1 MPTQPP
7 RGHLPAYIAPLY
19 VLARALHEVFPAE
32 GLPTFD
38 LKPFTAGPYMRPTAA
53 ATYAGER
60 RSFSVTVSGFKPS
73 RIGVEL
79 YLELVLRPRI
89 VPRFLPPQL
98 PQSSE
103 PTNAPPTAPAA
114 VEEQLLAFEDDED
127 DEWPD
132 WPEPTP
138 EEAAAAAAEAAE
150 RAEADERR
158 VKRVAVTLVPPF
170 ETCLLSE
177 HLSATAR
184 WRGLAGLPTTAHGG
198 RTFPADAYFSFP
210 HVAAA
215 LGKELRDVLAGGG
228 GRAVLME
235 PTGDETPVPARFW
248 RSEAAEAVLA
258 GEVNTVVPLDGRE
271 ATGAVW
277 FDEVALDA
285 AWRQLRG
292 TAAASV
298 KPTRPAEKKSEE
310 APARRRREPPHT
322 AVPQPTAW
330 MVFMQEIA
338 LEFGYSGG
346 RPVGPHRFTKEQL
359 AAQLRTRWPDELGE
373 WSQNYAESLAAFI
386 LHPSNRKLGNAD
398 NTTKAEK
405 ERTQAMLQAEK
416 EKIAGKKTRR

>member
-1 MPTQPP
+1 MPAQPP

-19 VLARALHEVFPAE
+19 VLARALHEAVPTE

-38 LKPFTAGPYMRPTAA
+38 LKPFSAGPYLTPTAA
-53 ATYAGER
+53 ATYADER
-60 RSFSVTVSGFKPS
+60 RSFSLTVSGFKPS

-89 VPRFLPPQL
+89 VPRSLPPQL
-98 PQSSE
+98 PQSSK
-103 PTNAPPTAPAA
+103 PANAPPTAPPA
-114 VEEQLLAFEDDED
+114 VEEQLPAFEDED

-138 EEAAAAAAEAAE
+138 EEATAAAEEAAE

-198 RTFPADAYFSFP
+198 RTFPADAHFSFP
-210 HVAAA
+210 DVAAA
-215 LGKELRDVLAGGG
+215 LGKELRDVLAAGG

-258 GEVNTVVPLDGRE
+258 GEVDTVVPLDGRE

-292 TAAASV
+292 TVAASV
-298 KPTRPAEKKSEE
+298 KPVRPVEKKSEE
-310 APARRRREPPHT
+310 TPARRRRDPPHT

-330 MVFMQEIA
+330 MIFMQEIA

-346 RPVGPHRFTKEQL
+346 RPFGPHRFTKEQL
-359 AAQLRTRWPDELGE
+359 AARLRTRWPDELGE